1 MKPKT
6 LVQVRAKCPYNDC
19 LERSSKLGEKR
30 RSPNSRPVV
39 PIGFY
44 RRSSDSKR
52 VRRYRCTRC
61 MRSFSSSRLTPC
73 FRQKKRTLNHVIYE
87 LFASNMSARRIAR
100 HLGINRKTVT
110 RKLLFL
116 GERAK
121 RANEKFLQ
129 SRIDSGKKVIAVQFD
144 EMHTFEWTKC
154 KPLSIL
160 LAVEE
165 DSRKILGACIASM
178 PASGPLASISLSKYG
193 PRKDERAEKARELF
207 SEISAVICPHAQ
219 IRTDQNPHYGKW
231 LDEHFPNATHLTVKG
246 RRGCIVGQGEL
257 KKIGFDPLFSL
268 NHTAAMF
275 RANVNRLARRTWCT
289 TKRPDRLAAHLAIYI
304 QYHNEVITERPSR

>member
-1 MKPKT
+1 M
-6 LVQVRAKCPYNDC
+6 
-19 LERSSKLGEKR
+19 
-30 RSPNSRPVV
+30 
-39 PIGFY
+39 
-44 RRSSDSKR
+44 
-52 VRRYRCTRC
+52 
-61 MRSFSSSRLTPC
+61 
-73 FRQKKRTLNHVIYE
+73 IYE

-193 PRKDERAEKARELF
+193 PRKDERAEKAHELF

-231 LDEHFPNATHLTVKG
+231 LNEHFPNATHLTVKG